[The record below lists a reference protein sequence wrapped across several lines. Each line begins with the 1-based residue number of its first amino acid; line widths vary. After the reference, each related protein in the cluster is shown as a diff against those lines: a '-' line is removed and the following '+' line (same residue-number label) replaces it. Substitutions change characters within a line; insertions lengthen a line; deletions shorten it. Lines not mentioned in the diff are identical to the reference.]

1 MVVLTL
7 YSGAELTINKYE
19 TTLMYKFECTYLLL
33 IMIT

>member
-19 TTLMYKFECTYLLL
+19 TTLMYKFE
-33 IMIT
+33 